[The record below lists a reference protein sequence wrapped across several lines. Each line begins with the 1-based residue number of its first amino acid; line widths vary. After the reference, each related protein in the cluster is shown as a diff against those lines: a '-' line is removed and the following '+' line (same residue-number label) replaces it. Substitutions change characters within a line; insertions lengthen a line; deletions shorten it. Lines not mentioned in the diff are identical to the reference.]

1 MSAVDGVPFAYAN
14 VAAFVPTDP
23 SFTLLSVTQ
32 SGMDDGGEGVVDSME
47 ASYMLNGRTGVF
59 TIETPLV
66 YENVP
71 DVQAQADLIYEYII
85 QQVAVVQQLYALA

>member
-1 MSAVDGVPFAYAN
+1 VSSTDGLPFAYTN

-23 SFTLLSVTQ
+23 SFQLLSVIQ
-32 SGMDDGGEGVVDSME
+32 SGMDSGASDVVDSME
-47 ASYMLNGRTGVF
+47 ASFMITGRPGTF

-71 DVQAQADLIYEYII
+71 DVTAQADLIYEYIL
-85 QQVAVVQQLYALA
+85 QEVAVVQELYQL